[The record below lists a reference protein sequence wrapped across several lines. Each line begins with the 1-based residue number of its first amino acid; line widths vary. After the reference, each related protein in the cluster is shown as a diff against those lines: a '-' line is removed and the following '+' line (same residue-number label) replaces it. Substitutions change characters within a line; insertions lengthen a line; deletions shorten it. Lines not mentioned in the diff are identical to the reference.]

1 MTHYCLYAICLFQM
15 GVMHMKNNKL
25 KKLKTLGPQA
35 AYLVAALHEEGKTVF
50 SHADVMKVT
59 GLNPKSARN
68 FVASLVNR
76 GVAARLKPG
85 LFILVPY
92 ELGFENEY
100 MGNPFV
106 IAREL
111 ANSDKYYI
119 SHSSAMDIHQMVT
132 QPQLK
137 IYTSVTRPIRPR
149 FILGSE
155 FFFVFCKL
163 EHFFGVENHWVTK
176 TEKVR
181 VSDLERTVIDGI
193 KLPEHCGG
201 ISEVAKG
208 LWIRRDDL
216 SVDRL
221 IDYAFR
227 LNIGAVI
234 RRLGFLLETFGLGSD
249 AHISRLQERLTRS
262 YALLDPVLPDE
273 GGYSSRWRLRLNI
286 EAQELLSLIRT

>member
-1 MTHYCLYAICLFQM
+1 MED
-15 GVMHMKNNKL
+15 NKL
-25 KKLKTLGPQA
+25 KKLKTLGPRA

-50 SHADVMKVT
+50 SHADVVKIT
-59 GLNPKSARN
+59 GLGHKSVRN

-92 ELGFENEY
+92 ELGFEHEY
-100 MGNPFV
+100 MGNPFI

-111 ANSDKYYI
+111 ANTEKYYI

-132 QPQLK
+132 QPQFK

-149 FILGSE
+149 VVLGSE
-155 FFFVFCKL
+155 FFFVFCRP
-163 EHFFGVENHWVTK
+163 ECFFGVEEHWVTK

-181 VSDLERTVIDGI
+181 VSDLERTVIDGL

-208 LWIRRDDL
+208 LWIRREDL

-221 IDYAFR
+221 SDYAFR
-227 LNIGAVI
+227 LGIGAVI
-234 RRLGFLLETFGLGSD
+234 RRLGFLLETFSLGSE
-249 AHISRLQERLTRS
+249 AQISDLRQRLTSS
-262 YALLDPVLPDE
+262 YALLDPVLPAE

>member
-1 MTHYCLYAICLFQM
+1 
-15 GVMHMKNNKL
+15 MKNNKL
-25 KKLKTLGPQA
+25 NKLKTLGPRA
-35 AYLVAALHEEGKTVF
+35 AYLVAELHEQGKAIF
-50 SHADVMKVT
+50 SHADVVVIT
-59 GLNPKSARN
+59 GLKPKSARN
-68 FVASLVNR
+68 FVASLVER
-76 GVAARLKPG
+76 GVVARLKPG

-92 ELGFENEY
+92 ELGFEREY
-100 MGNPFV
+100 MGNPYV

-111 ANSDKYYI
+111 ANRKKYYI

-137 IYTSVTRPIRPR
+137 IFASVTQPIRHR

-155 FFFVFCKL
+155 FFFVFCKP
-163 EHFFGVENHWVTK
+163 EHFFGVEEHWVTK

-181 VSDLERTVIDGI
+181 VSDLERTVIDGL

-221 IDYAFR
+221 MDYAFR

-234 RRLGFLLETFGLGSD
+234 RRLGFLLDTLGLGSD
-249 AHISRLQERLTRS
+249 AHISGLRQRLTSS

-273 GGYSSRWRLRLNI
+273 GGYSSRWMLRLNI
-286 EAQELLSLIRT
+286 EAQELLTLIRT

>member
-1 MTHYCLYAICLFQM
+1 
-15 GVMHMKNNKL
+15 MKDNKL
-25 KKLKTLGPQA
+25 NKLKTLGPRA
-35 AYLVAALHEEGKTVF
+35 AYLVAALYEEGKTVF
-50 SHADVMKVT
+50 SHADVKKIT
-59 GLNPKSARN
+59 GLEPKSVRN

-92 ELGFENEY
+92 ELGFEHEY

-111 ANSDKYYI
+111 ANRKEYYI

-155 FFFVFCKL
+155 FFFVFCKP
-163 EHFFGVENHWVTK
+163 EHFFGVEGHWVTK

-181 VSDLERTVIDGI
+181 VSDLERTVIDGL

-227 LNIGAVI
+227 LDIGAVI

-249 AHISRLQERLTRS
+249 VHISGLRQTLTSS

>member
-1 MTHYCLYAICLFQM
+1 
-15 GVMHMKNNKL
+15 MHMKDKKA
-25 KKLKTLGPQA
+25 KKLKTLGPRA
-35 AYLVAALHEEGKTVF
+35 AYLVAELHEQGKAIF
-50 SHADVMKVT
+50 SHADVVVIT
-59 GLNPKSARN
+59 GLKPKSARN
-68 FVASLVNR
+68 FVASLVER
-76 GVAARLKPG
+76 GVVVRLKPG
-85 LFILVPY
+85 LFILVPH
-92 ELGFENEY
+92 ELGFEREY
-100 MGNPFV
+100 MGNPYV

-111 ANSDKYYI
+111 ANRKKYYI

-137 IYTSVTRPIRPR
+137 IFTSVTQPIRHR

-155 FFFVFCKL
+155 FFFVFCKP
-163 EHFFGVENHWVTK
+163 EHFFGVEEHWVTK

-181 VSDLERTVIDGI
+181 VSDLERTVIDGL

-221 IDYAFR
+221 MDYAFK

-234 RRLGFLLETFGLGSD
+234 RRLGFLLETLGLGSD
-249 AHISRLQERLTRS
+249 AHISGLRQRLTSS

-273 GGYSSRWRLRLNI
+273 GGYSSRWMLRLNI
-286 EAQELLSLIRT
+286 EAQELLTLIRT